1 MVLEFLGLVGWCV
14 LPPPLPNLQSRFW
27 RGVGVRSWSCSEP
40 TSRIPINAGETVVA
54 VGRVRSVTEQSTAHK
69 ACHGVVVIVPRV
81 LLGTEFWLRRRSNLA
96 GEQG

>member
-1 MVLEFLGLVGWCV
+1 V
-14 LPPPLPNLQSRFW
+14 
-27 RGVGVRSWSCSEP
+27 
-40 TSRIPINAGETVVA
+40 AA

-96 GEQG
+96 GEVSHGAGVVSLEGGAGFCADALCWAAAQLLFRPITTLLSRVIKNKIQLSF